1 MVSIFKMCRKYLIK
15 NKYCVIW
22 YGFLCLTSSI
32 FSMISPYIS
41 GNFIDYLIV
50 ADDISKIYQYCFVFF
65 GLFVI
70 NQLIGYIV
78 NRVYIKMQTQMGY
91 ELNSD
96 VIRHIQ
102 RLPVSFL
109 KKQNMAYL
117 NQRVNN
123 DSNQLITFCINIVQ
137 GILINSLKLLF
148 SISLLVQFSSNITL
162 LFVAIIGAYA
172 LSYKILKK
180 ILFEAQFILT
190 EAQTNY
196 FSKLFEQFDN
206 ILFVKMQAIYESF
219 LSRLKREFQ
228 NILKVSLQYQ
238 KISYLFSSLDSLVMS
253 LAQIGIFIMG
263 GALVIRGKLSVG
275 QLTIML
281 SYFGIMMEASRYFFS
296 LTKTIQDNKVAYTR
310 LKQILDLESDENAG
324 VELKDIGQI
333 RLKNIMFYYG
343 KKCIF
348 RDISLEFKKGKIYSI
363 IGKNGIGKS
372 TLVDLIIG
380 FYNREYEGEIYYDD
394 LSLDQIDVYKTRK
407 MCFGIC
413 EQEPVL
419 LADTVKYNVSMDGEG
434 GIDLKR
440 LFYIAKKINLYSFIE
455 SLPQKLESTI
465 EEKNSNLSGGEKQK
479 LSIMRTFYKNSPVI
493 ILDEPTSALDEESI
507 RCLQCLQEA
516 YQMEGDMVRSGKNIH
531 ATMIY
536 PFVRMLQ
543 EKCRDLT
550 EEQIHKA
557 LWKEYE
563 ISGADRMFVER
574 ASKILE
580 PYEGESEDEK

>member
-1 MVSIFKMCRKYLIK
+1 MASIFKMCGKYLIK
-15 NKYCVIW
+15 NKYSVIC
-22 YGFLCLTSSI
+22 YGVLCLTSSM

-50 ADDISKIYQYCFVFF
+50 ADNISKIYRYCFAFF
-65 GLFVI
+65 GLFVF

-91 ELNSD
+91 DLNSD

-102 RLPVSFL
+102 HLPVSFL

-123 DSNQLITFCINIVQ
+123 DSNQVITFCINIVQ
-137 GILINSLKLLF
+137 GILINSLKLLL
-148 SISLLVQFSSNITL
+148 SIFVLVQFSCNITL
-162 LFVAIIGAYA
+162 LFIAIICAYA

-180 ILFEAQFILT
+180 ILFKAQFILT
-190 EAQTNY
+190 EAQANY

-206 ILFVKMQAIYESF
+206 ILFVKMQAIYEAF
-219 LSRLKREFQ
+219 LSRLKKEFQ

-238 KISYLFSSLDSLVMS
+238 KISYLFSSLDSLIMS

-324 VELKDIGQI
+324 VELKDISQI
-333 RLKNIMFYYG
+333 RLKNIMFCYD

-380 FYNREYEGEIYYDD
+380 FYNREYAGEICYDA
-394 LSLDQIDVYKTRK
+394 LSLDQIDIYKTRK

-419 LADTVKYNVSMDGEG
+419 LADTVRYNVSMDSEDR
-434 GIDLKR
+434 IDLKR

-455 SLPQKLESTI
+455 SLPKKLETI
-465 EEKNSNLSGGEKQK
+465 IGEKNSNLSGGEKQK
-479 LSIMRTFYKNSPVI
+479 LSILRVLYKNPPVI

-507 RCLQCLQEA
+507 RCLQVYLNQIKRDKIIILISHNSDFISISDEIVDLDKL
-516 YQMEGDMVRSGKNIH
+516 DMDV
-531 ATMIY
+531 
-536 PFVRMLQ
+536 
-543 EKCRDLT
+543 
-550 EEQIHKA
+550 
-557 LWKEYE
+557 
-563 ISGADRMFVER
+563 
-574 ASKILE
+574 
-580 PYEGESEDEK
+580 

>member
-1 MVSIFKMCRKYLIK
+1 MAI
-15 NKYCVIW
+15 
-22 YGFLCLTSSI
+22 
-32 FSMISPYIS
+32 
-41 GNFIDYLIV
+41 FIDYLIV

-228 NILKVSLQYQ
+228 NILKS
-238 KISYLFSSLDSLVMS
+238 KSPISKNFVFIFKFGFFSDVLSSNRNFYN
-253 LAQIGIFIMG
+253 GR
-263 GALVIRGKLSVG
+263 ALVIRGKLSVG

-507 RCLQCLQEA
+507 RCLQAYLNEIKKDKIIILIRIIPILYL
-516 YQMEGDMVRSGKNIH
+516 YQMK
-531 ATMIY
+531 
-536 PFVRMLQ
+536 
-543 EKCRDLT
+543 
-550 EEQIHKA
+550 
-557 LWKEYE
+557 
-563 ISGADRMFVER
+563 
-574 ASKILE
+574 
-580 PYEGESEDEK
+580 

>member
-380 FYNREYEGEIYYDD
+380 FYNRELEWLNSISLAELQRKIGEIYFVDHYKMIADQFLYKKD
-394 LSLDQIDVYKTRK
+394 FETSLFLRIAMETGIRSADIPCIEWSCMHGKT
-407 MCFGIC
+407 
-413 EQEPVL
+413 
-419 LADTVKYNVSMDGEG
+419 
-434 GIDLKR
+434 
-440 LFYIAKKINLYSFIE
+440 
-455 SLPQKLESTI
+455 
-465 EEKNSNLSGGEKQK
+465 
-479 LSIMRTFYKNSPVI
+479 I
-493 ILDEPTSALDEESI
+493 ILEETK
-507 RCLQCLQEA
+507 R
-516 YQMEGDMVRSGKNIH
+516 GDLYKKVNGTFPKISTQSLRIMKLLHRKQGKIFTKSNEYYVRKISCAWGMPGFRIH
-531 ATMIY
+531 S
-536 PFVRMLQ
+536 F
-543 EKCRDLT
+543 RD
-550 EEQIHKA
+550 
-557 LWKEYE
+557 Y
-563 ISGADRMFVER
+563 RR
-574 ASKILE
+574 KIEMGITAGVQVPRIIPL
-580 PYEGESEDEK
+580 

>member
-348 RDISLEFKKGKIYSI
+348 RDISLEFKKGNIFHHR
-363 IGKNGIGKS
+363 KNGIGKS

-507 RCLQCLQEA
+507 RCLQA
-516 YQMEGDMVRSGKNIH
+516 YLNEIKKDKIIILISHNSDFISISDEIVDLDKLDMDV
-531 ATMIY
+531 
-536 PFVRMLQ
+536 
-543 EKCRDLT
+543 
-550 EEQIHKA
+550 
-557 LWKEYE
+557 
-563 ISGADRMFVER
+563 
-574 ASKILE
+574 
-580 PYEGESEDEK
+580 

>member
-102 RLPVSFL
+102 RFASFIL
-109 KKQNMAYL
+109 KKAEHGLL

-238 KISYLFSSLDSLVMS
+238 KNFVFIFKFGFFSDVLSSNRNFYNGRGISY
-253 LAQIGIFIMG
+253 
-263 GALVIRGKLSVG
+263 
-275 QLTIML
+275 
-281 SYFGIMMEASRYFFS
+281 
-296 LTKTIQDNKVAYTR
+296 
-310 LKQILDLESDENAG
+310 
-324 VELKDIGQI
+324 
-333 RLKNIMFYYG
+333 
-343 KKCIF
+343 
-348 RDISLEFKKGKIYSI
+348 
-363 IGKNGIGKS
+363 
-372 TLVDLIIG
+372 
-380 FYNREYEGEIYYDD
+380 
-394 LSLDQIDVYKTRK
+394 
-407 MCFGIC
+407 
-413 EQEPVL
+413 
-419 LADTVKYNVSMDGEG
+419 
-434 GIDLKR
+434 
-440 LFYIAKKINLYSFIE
+440 
-455 SLPQKLESTI
+455 
-465 EEKNSNLSGGEKQK
+465 
-479 LSIMRTFYKNSPVI
+479 
-493 ILDEPTSALDEESI
+493 
-507 RCLQCLQEA
+507 
-516 YQMEGDMVRSGKNIH
+516 
-531 ATMIY
+531 
-536 PFVRMLQ
+536 
-543 EKCRDLT
+543 
-550 EEQIHKA
+550 
-557 LWKEYE
+557 
-563 ISGADRMFVER
+563 
-574 ASKILE
+574 
-580 PYEGESEDEK
+580 

>member
-324 VELKDIGQI
+324 VELKNIGQI

-419 LADTVKYNVSMDGEG
+419 LADTVKYNVSMNGEG

-507 RCLQCLQEA
+507 RCLQA
-516 YQMEGDMVRSGKNIH
+516 YLNEIKKDKIIILISHNSDFISISDEIVDLDKLDMDV
-531 ATMIY
+531 
-536 PFVRMLQ
+536 
-543 EKCRDLT
+543 
-550 EEQIHKA
+550 
-557 LWKEYE
+557 
-563 ISGADRMFVER
+563 
-574 ASKILE
+574 
-580 PYEGESEDEK
+580 

>member
-343 KKCIF
+343 RI
-348 RDISLEFKKGKIYSI
+348 
-363 IGKNGIGKS
+363 
-372 TLVDLIIG
+372 
-380 FYNREYEGEIYYDD
+380 
-394 LSLDQIDVYKTRK
+394 
-407 MCFGIC
+407 
-413 EQEPVL
+413 
-419 LADTVKYNVSMDGEG
+419 
-434 GIDLKR
+434 
-440 LFYIAKKINLYSFIE
+440 
-455 SLPQKLESTI
+455 
-465 EEKNSNLSGGEKQK
+465 
-479 LSIMRTFYKNSPVI
+479 
-493 ILDEPTSALDEESI
+493 
-507 RCLQCLQEA
+507 
-516 YQMEGDMVRSGKNIH
+516 
-531 ATMIY
+531 
-536 PFVRMLQ
+536 
-543 EKCRDLT
+543 
-550 EEQIHKA
+550 
-557 LWKEYE
+557 
-563 ISGADRMFVER
+563 
-574 ASKILE
+574 
-580 PYEGESEDEK
+580 